1 MRTVESSRWWEELS
15 ALAVDGFTYLDYL
28 TAIDRGTHL
37 DLVAHVVNPDTV
49 EHLLVVAALPG
60 DSAVVDSLVP
70 LHAGANWHE
79 REAAEMF
86 GITFTGHPDPRRLLL
101 RDESAAPPL
110 RKSTPLPARV
120 DTPWPGAATAGGD
133 DAAGRRARRQLPPGV
148 PAQWVAEGP

>member
-101 RDESAAPPL
+101 RDEGAAPPL
-110 RKSTPLPARV
+110 RKSTAFSKLRAAPTTSTTKTTARKGVARV
-120 DTPWPGAATAGGD
+120 HTA
-133 DAAGRRARRQLPPGV
+133 
-148 PAQWVAEGP
+148 VADW